1 MRFNKLSLAAMLL
14 GGSVLLAACGGGDN
28 APLAPYATAN
38 TTANISAANLTSS
51 QAAVQAVLGSNF
63 AYTTGVPALGTT
75 SATSLTLSGTSAA
88 PSFALSSDSFTAT
101 GKMTYGSC
109 IFTIVT
115 SSYPAAFT
123 HLQVGQTTTI
133 SPCNVA
139 VDTAGLK
146 ADGLAKS
153 TTVTL
158 VLGATTSTPV
168 TLTVSISSTGVVTV
182 NDSPYGSVTVVM
194 ATGAGN

>member
-1 MRFNKLSLAAMLL
+1 MRFNKISLAAMLL
-14 GGSVLLAACGGGDN
+14 GGSMLLAACGGGDN
-28 APLAPYATAN
+28 APLAPFATTN
-38 TTANISAANLTSS
+38 TTAAINPTTGPAT
-51 QAAVQAVLGSNF
+51 VQAVLGTNF
-63 AYTTGVPALGTT
+63 AFTSGVSSLGTT
-75 SATSLTLSGTSAA
+75 SATSLTLSNTSAA
-88 PSFALSSDSFTAT
+88 PSFTLSSDSYTAA

-109 IFTIVT
+109 IFTIV
-115 SSYPAAFT
+115 SSTYPAAFT

-153 TTVTL
+153 TNVTL